1 MNNKEKEFED
11 LVAEYRRTIYTV
23 CYFYSKDKAEV
34 EDLFQEVLV
43 NLWRGWD
50 GFRGESAVRTW
61 VWRVSLNTCNDLQR
75 RKKRRVKT
83 IPLEV
88 NIDLYNDDDFKSKQ
102 IQKLYERINRLDFY
116 DRSIILLW
124 LDGMCYEEIGDVVGA
139 SVAAITARL
148 FRIKEQ
154 LKQMKTL

>member
-1 MNNKEKEFED
+1 MDNKEKEFED

-34 EDLFQEVLV
+34 EDLFQEVLI

-124 LDGMCYEEIGDVVGA
+124 LDGMCYKEIGDVVGA

-154 LKQMKTL
+154 LKQMKNL